1 MGLIKLFKIFVRVMR
16 ISGKKIRRVE
26 LNFSKKLKDVMKI
39 LKNFGGQIRI
49 FNKLQGKNE
58 NFGWLPS
65 QSATG

>member
-1 MGLIKLFKIFVRVMR
+1 MR